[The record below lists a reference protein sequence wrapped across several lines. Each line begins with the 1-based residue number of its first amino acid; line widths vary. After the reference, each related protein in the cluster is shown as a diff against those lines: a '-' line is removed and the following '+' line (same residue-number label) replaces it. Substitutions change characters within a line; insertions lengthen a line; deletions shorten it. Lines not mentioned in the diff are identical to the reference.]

1 MRGHKADKTGEE
13 WMAKG
18 LFDLSGKVALI
29 TGGNGGIGLGFARGI
44 AKQGGDV
51 AIWARS
57 AEKNAAAKAE
67 IESFGVRCQT
77 YQVDVTSE
85 SAVTEG
91 FAATLADF
99 GRVDSVFANSGAS
112 ATTRSLLDLTSE
124 EYHGLMNLNLHGSY
138 YVLREG
144 ARHMVERAQAGD
156 RGGSLVACGSLS
168 MFMGLP
174 GKQHYAGAKAALG
187 AQIRAFAVEF
197 APYGIRANAV
207 APGYVTT
214 PMTGDGNKQID
225 DFMAS
230 KTPMQRPGLP
240 EDFEAIAAYLASDSS
255 SFHSGDTIVIDG
267 AYLIR
272 PF

>member
-1 MRGHKADKTGEE
+1 
-13 WMAKG
+13 MAKG
-18 LFDLSGKVALI
+18 LFDLTGKVALV

-67 IESFGVRCQT
+67 LEGFGIRCET

-85 SAVTEG
+85 TAVVDG
-91 FAATLADF
+91 FARTLADF
-99 GRVDSVFANSGAS
+99 GRVDSVFANSGAT
-112 ATTRSLLDLTSE
+112 ATTSSVLDLTSE
-124 EYHGLMNLNLHGSY
+124 EYHGLTNLNLHGAF
-138 YVLREG
+138 YVMREG
-144 ARHMVERAQAGD
+144 ARHMVERSKAGD

-168 MFMGLP
+168 MYMGLP

-187 AQIRAFAVEF
+187 AHVRSFAVEL

-214 PMTGDGNKQID
+214 PMTGNGNKQID
-225 DFMAS
+225 DFMGS
-230 KTPMQRPGLP
+230 RTPMQRPGLP

-255 SFHSGDTIVIDG
+255 SFHSGDTIIIDG
-267 AYLIR
+267 AYLVR

>member
-1 MRGHKADKTGEE
+1 
-13 WMAKG
+13 MAKG
-18 LFDLSGKVALI
+18 LFDLTGKVALV

-44 AKQGGDV
+44 AKQGGSI

-57 AEKNAAAKAE
+57 AEKNAAARAE
-67 IESFGVRCQT
+67 LEALGARVET

-85 SAVTEG
+85 QAVIDGMEG
-91 FAATLADF
+91 LVADF
-99 GRVDSVFANSGAS
+99 GRIDAVFANSGAA
-112 ATTRSLLDLTSE
+112 ATTRSVLDLTSE
-124 EYHGLMNLNLHGSY
+124 EYHGLINLNLHGSF

-144 ARHMVERAQAGD
+144 ARHMVKRAEAGEP
-156 RGGSLVACGSLS
+156 GGSLVACGSLS

-187 AQIRAFAVEF
+187 AQVRAFAVEF
-197 APYGIRANAV
+197 APHGIRANAV

-214 PMTGDGNKQID
+214 PMTGGGNKQID

-230 KTPMQRPGLP
+230 KTPMQRPGTA
-240 EDFEAIAAYLASDSS
+240 EDFEGIAAYLASDAS

-267 AYLIR
+267 AYIIR

>member
-1 MRGHKADKTGEE
+1 
-13 WMAKG
+13 MAKG
-18 LFDLSGKVALI
+18 LFDLTGKTALI

-44 AKQGGDV
+44 AKQGGSI

-57 AEKNAAAKAE
+57 AEKNAAAKADLE
-67 IESFGVRCQT
+67 AHGVRVET
-77 YQVDVTSE
+77 YQVDVTDE
-85 SAVTEG
+85 QAVIAG
-91 FAATLADF
+91 FEKVVADF
-99 GRVDSVFANSGAS
+99 GRVDSVFANSGAA
-112 ATTRSLLDLTSE
+112 ATTRSVLDLTSE
-124 EYHGLMNLNLHGSY
+124 EYHGLMNLNLHGSF

-144 ARHMVERAQAGD
+144 ARHMVKRAEAGD

-197 APYGIRANAV
+197 AAHGIRANAV
-207 APGYVTT
+207 APGYVST
-214 PMTGDGNKQID
+214 PMTGDGTSQVD
-225 DFMAS
+225 QFMAS
-230 KTPMQRPGLP
+230 KTPMQRAGTPD
-240 EDFEAIAAYLASDSS
+240 DFEGIAAYLASDAS

-267 AYLIR
+267 AYIIR